1 MRYVDQSTARMT
13 GGSMGSQMLGQ
24 QAQRGPQAAGRVL
37 AGGGPQ
43 GGGGMQPVGFIQ
55 GNLSAQIIK
64 APEQNQSQMM
74 GQQAG
79 LVGQQG
85 LHNELRTGEL
95 AKANMRPQE
104 GGGRGLAAQIA
115 EQLGQQIRQGQ
126 LGSRGPQGMLGAQ
139 AGGPDPQRQSFLGQG
154 QAQGNAF
161 ANQSA
166 GTMLGQATGHDGA
179 TGTSGTIRDAPARSL
194 MDERLQQEM
203 AMRRQADAGGGGM
216 LGGRGFFG

>member
-24 QAQRGPQAAGRVL
+24 QAQRGPQGAGRAL

-43 GGGGMQPVGFIQ
+43 GGGGMQPVGMIQ

-64 APEQNQSQMM
+64 MPEQNQNQML

-79 LVGQQG
+79 MMGQQG

-126 LGSRGPQGMLGAQ
+126 LGSRGSQGMLGAQ
-139 AGGPDPQRQSFLGQG
+139 AGRPDPQRQSFLGQG

-161 ANQSA
+161 ANQTA
-166 GTMLGQATGHDGA
+166 GQPLGYGQQGGA
-179 TGTSGTIRDAPARSL
+179 LSSQGPNSL
-194 MDERLQQEM
+194 RLQQEM

-216 LGGRGFFG
+216 LGGRGFFER

>member
-24 QAQRGPQAAGRVL
+24 QAQRGPQGAGRAL
-37 AGGGPQ
+37 AGGGSQ

-64 APEQNQSQMM
+64 APEQNQNQML

-79 LVGQQG
+79 MMGQQG

-115 EQLGQQIRQGQ
+115 EQLGQELRQQQEALSNG
-126 LGSRGPQGMLGAQ
+126 RV
-139 AGGPDPQRQSFLGQG
+139 PDPQRQSFLGQG

-161 ANQSA
+161 ANQRA
-166 GTMLGQATGHDGA
+166 GQGMSNAQYIA
-179 TGTSGTIRDAPARSL
+179 
-194 MDERLQQEM
+194 DEIKPGSIGNVNDLRLQQEM

-216 LGGRGFFG
+216 LGGRGFFER

>member
-24 QAQRGPQAAGRVL
+24 QAQRGPQGAGGAL

-43 GGGGMQPVGFIQ
+43 GGGGMQPVGMIQ
-55 GNLSAQIIK
+55 GNLSAQIMK
-64 APEQNQSQMM
+64 MPEQNQNQML

-79 LVGQQG
+79 MMGQQG

-126 LGSRGPQGMLGAQ
+126 LGSRGSQGMLGAQ

-161 ANQSA
+161 ANQTA
-166 GTMLGQATGHDGA
+166 GKVAQPA
-179 TGTSGTIRDAPARSL
+179 TIRDFPARSL

-216 LGGRGFFG
+216 LGGRGFFER

>member
-1 MRYVDQSTARMT
+1 MRYMDQSTARMT
-13 GGSMGSQMLGQ
+13 GGSMGSDMLGQ
-24 QAQRGPQAAGRVL
+24 QAQIRSQAGGRAL
-37 AGGGPQ
+37 AGVGPQ

-55 GNLSAQIIK
+55 GNLSAQIVK
-64 APEQNQSQMM
+64 APEQNQSQML

-79 LVGQQG
+79 MMGQQG

-139 AGGPDPQRQSFLGQG
+139 AGGTDPQRQSFLGQG

-161 ANQSA
+161 ANQRA
-166 GTMLGQATGHDGA
+166 AQVAQPATA
-179 TGTSGTIRDAPARSL
+179 RDFPERGP
-194 MDERLQQEM
+194 MDDFRLQQEM

>member
-24 QAQRGPQAAGRVL
+24 QAQRGPQGAGRAL
-37 AGGGPQ
+37 AGGGSQ

-64 APEQNQSQMM
+64 APEQNQNQML

-79 LVGQQG
+79 MMGQQG

-115 EQLGQQIRQGQ
+115 EQLGQELRQQQEALSNG
-126 LGSRGPQGMLGAQ
+126 RV
-139 AGGPDPQRQSFLGQG
+139 PDPQRQSFLGQG

-161 ANQSA
+161 ANQRA
-166 GTMLGQATGHDGA
+166 GMMLGQASGHDGRN
-179 TGTSGTIRDAPARSL
+179 TSLFGQSQGPESL
-194 MDERLQQEM
+194 RLQQEM

-216 LGGRGFFG
+216 LGGRGFFER